1 MNLLFRVI
9 FASACT
15 STHHKL
21 AMDALCHLRGRR
33 VTRWRNLFLKHH
45 KVYLEGS
52 KAPDKKFKDFRNHVL
67 HVRDNFWG
75 GAPKTARAWFERT
88 VEALR
93 KENWVDVVY
102 SAGVL
107 SHYYTDPI
115 QPFHTGQSQEES
127 NIHRA
132 AEWSITKSYDEIRA
146 IVLHRLG
153 YPEVE
158 IKDGPAWL
166 EQMVIDGAK
175 LANPHYE
182 TLITHYDFNRGRKD
196 PPAGLDDLS
205 REILA
210 QLIAHATVGF
220 ARILERA
227 FEESGATPPRT
238 EVSLET
244 FLATVNIPINWVT
257 KKMADAEERKI
268 VKAMYNELAQTG
280 KVDRTLS
287 EDDRTIRDL
296 HEKEVLSRAKNSGQ
310 ERPQPNYR
318 APVPS
323 KPQLPQKPKV
333 DKPRQETIK
342 LHNGIESP
350 PATAPKKAETKRP
363 ERDLKF
369 YLEMSSNVVDA
380 PSIGPKTARRLA
392 KIKVK
397 TVSDLLALDPEQA
410 SAKIGQRYITPTV
423 ITAWQDQARL
433 VCQIPQLRG
442 HDAAVLVAC
451 GLRDPVKIASSDPN
465 DLFSVIEPFVESS
478 DGQRIIRN
486 GKNPDLNEIKD
497 WIEWAGHW
505 RPLKAA

>member
-45 KVYLEGS
+45 KIYLAGA
-52 KAPDKKFKDFRNHVL
+52 KAPDNKFKDFRNHVL

-75 GAPKTARAWFERT
+75 GAPKTARAWFDRT
-88 VEALR
+88 VAALR
-93 KENWVDVVY
+93 KEDWVDVAY

-132 AEWSITKSYDEIRA
+132 AEWSITKSYDQIRA
-146 IVLHRLG
+146 IVVNRLG
-153 YPEVE
+153 YPDVEVST
-158 IKDGPAWL
+158 GPAWL

-175 LANPHYE
+175 LANPYYE
-182 TLITHYDFNRGRKD
+182 TLIEHYDFHRGVKD

-205 REILA
+205 RDILA
-210 QLIAHATVGF
+210 KLIAHATVGF

-227 FEESGATPPRT
+227 FEESAATPPQT

-244 FLATVNIPINWVT
+244 FLATVNIPINWIT
-257 KKMADAEERKI
+257 KKMGDAEERKL
-268 VKAMYNELAQTG
+268 VKAMYNELVQTG

-296 HEKEVLSRAKNSGQ
+296 HKKEVVNRRKPELVTPQAPAIREVPKSPPPVASEPR
-310 ERPQPNYR
+310 RP
-318 APVPS
+318 
-323 KPQLPQKPKV
+323 LP
-333 DKPRQETIK
+333 PRDTIK
-342 LHNGIESP
+342 LRDEPLQKQEPTPNE
-350 PATAPKKAETKRP
+350 KETKQP
-363 ERDLKF
+363 PGELKF
-369 YLEMSSNVVDA
+369 YLEPSSPVVDA
-380 PSIGPKTARRLA
+380 PSIGPKTARRLS

-397 TVSDLLALDPEQA
+397 TVADLLALDPAEA
-410 SAKIGQRYITPTV
+410 SAKIGQRYITPEV

-433 VCQIPQLRG
+433 VCQIPQIRG
-442 HDAAVLVAC
+442 HDAALLVAC
-451 GLRDPVKIASSDPN
+451 GWNEPEAIANADPKEVFSIVK
-465 DLFSVIEPFVESS
+465 PFVESS
-478 DGQRIIRN
+478 EGQRIIRK
-486 GKNPDLNEIKD
+486 GKKPDLAEVSD
-497 WIEWAGHW
+497 WIDWARHS
-505 RPLKAA
+505 RPLRAA